1 MFWLMFLIWGLV
13 LGVVL
18 FGCVHGR
25 GDFWQD
31 DGNRWGAGK
40 NGEVVLERLDV
51 GTSVVGG

>member
-1 MFWLMFLIWGLV
+1 MLV
-13 LGVVL
+13 LGVML

-31 DGNRWGAGK
+31 DGK